1 MEISENKIVL
11 LDFNF
16 NQPEIIAFEGNFDE
30 KKIEKHYYYLNK
42 LINNFS

>member
-1 MEISENKIVL
+1 MEISENQIVL

-30 KKIEKHYYYLNK
+30 KKIENLYCMKTLT
-42 LINNFS
+42 LRINY